1 MPSLAALKIVSI
13 MVGFSVNAHN
23 HLACVTQTSLN
34 KSGKE
39 KVNDGKH
46 EKTGSSD
53 MININKANGLS

>member
-1 MPSLAALKIVSI
+1 